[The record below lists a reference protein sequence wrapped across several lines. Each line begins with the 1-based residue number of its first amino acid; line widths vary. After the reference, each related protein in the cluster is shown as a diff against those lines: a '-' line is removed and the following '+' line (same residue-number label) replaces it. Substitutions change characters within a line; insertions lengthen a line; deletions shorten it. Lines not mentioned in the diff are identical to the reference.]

1 MMRNLVWHIAC
12 YLLKMNGHLC
22 NGIQVPKNTKRER
35 QREIE
40 RETERDRERQREI
53 ERETERDRERQR
65 EIEAEKEDNEGEI
78 QTIIY
83 AERKNTTFLHLQ
95 WILSNTTHNGCH
107 GEQMTQQ
114 RNTSFLKFLHNKR
127 KV

>member
-22 NGIQVPKNTKRER
+22 NGIQVPKNTK
-35 QREIE
+35 
-40 RETERDRERQREI
+40 RERQREI

>member
-40 RETERDRERQREI
+40 RETERETEETEGGRDKRERVGSS
-53 ERETERDRERQR
+53 
-65 EIEAEKEDNEGEI
+65 K
-78 QTIIY
+78 
-83 AERKNTTFLHLQ
+83 F
-95 WILSNTTHNGCH
+95 
-107 GEQMTQQ
+107 TQ
-114 RNTSFLKFLHNKR
+114 S
-127 KV
+127 